1 MLDGVCITGGEPLAQ
16 PELPALLTR
25 IRELG
30 YAVKLDT
37 NGTFPHALRA
47 VVEAGLVDYV
57 AMDIKNCRE
66 KYAVTAGLSEFPAA
80 VEESVALLLSGAVPY
95 EFRTTVVE
103 ELHEERDF
111 VAIGEWIRGAERYF
125 LQMFNDTG
133 DLVGEGLTPPSRE
146 KLGACLAAVRP
157 FVPSAALRGVSTD

>member
-1 MLDGVCITGGEPLAQ
+1 MKNGDAAGE
-16 PELPALLTR
+16 TS
-25 IRELG
+25 
-30 YAVKLDT
+30 
-37 NGTFPHALRA
+37 TFPVR
-47 VVEAGLVDYV
+47 G
-57 AMDIKNCRE
+57 
-66 KYAVTAGLSEFPAA
+66 
-80 VEESVALLLSGAVPY
+80 
-95 EFRTTVVE
+95 
-103 ELHEERDF
+103 EERDF